1 MDLGL
6 VAAGHIKL
14 HALASNTRVR
24 AAALKP
30 GPPQPVGDPQRLEIR
45 LRHLPAHAAAPIL
58 AHLRPAPGRCEGGA
72 DGARKK
78 TRRPA
83 PCWRNHSTLSE
94 TSIDGVCGGRMNHVG
109 VIVRTLYSRSCATRK
124 RAPVRRLTGPSSKGA
139 GPAPPRPRRRRSPA
153 SPLVTH
159 LGKGGPT
166 YFRPRP
172 PAICRLMG
180 RRPWRS
186 PAQTCAQRRVKRGR
200 ASPDLLRIR
209 RPYPRES
216 LTSRP

>member
-58 AHLRPAPGRCEGGA
+58 AHLRPAPVRSRGGA

-83 PCWRNHSTLSE
+83 PCCTNYSTLS
-94 TSIDGVCGGRMNHVG
+94 DGSMNGVYGGRMNHAG
-109 VIVRTLYSRSCATRK
+109 VIVRALHSRRSTTHK
-124 RAPVRRLTGPSSKGA
+124 RASVRRLTGPSTKGA
-139 GPAPPRPRRRRSPA
+139 GDAPPRPRRRRSPA

-159 LGKGGPT
+159 FGKGGPP

-172 PAICRLMG
+172 PAICGLMPW
-180 RRPWRS
+180 RPWRS

-200 ASPDLLRIR
+200 ASPDLLR
-209 RPYPRES
+209 
-216 LTSRP
+216 SR